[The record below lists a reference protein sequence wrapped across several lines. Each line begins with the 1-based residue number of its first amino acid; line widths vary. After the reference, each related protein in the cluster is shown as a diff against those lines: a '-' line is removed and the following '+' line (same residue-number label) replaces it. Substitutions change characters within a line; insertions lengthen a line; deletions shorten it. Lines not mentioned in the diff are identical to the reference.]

1 MLREPGL
8 EPGQEQVLRTRESL
22 LSSHRPPIPLHDP
35 TGFSSL
41 QVVEDVA
48 GICSW
53 TWGGKK
59 GLNYTFAREPAAK
72 HLLLITFVPFPRPL
86 ERHSNFPER
95 KGRWWGRCALVS
107 HSGGTEA
114 AGRDSSSGGKCC
126 GGDLRDEAKT
136 FFTFPKEASSFPPT
150 VARGLWRKVLSQ
162 KTEKLS
168 IPRYE
173 PEFHASV
180 FPHQPHSGGLTRT
193 RAHTHT
199 QAHACPHPPLRRQ

>member
-8 EPGQEQVLRTRESL
+8 EPGREQVLGTRESL
-22 LSSHRPPIPLHDP
+22 LSSYRPPIPLHDP

-59 GLNYTFAREPAAK
+59 GLKYTFAREPAAK
-72 HLLLITFVPFPRPL
+72 HLLLVTFVPFPRPL
-86 ERHSNFPER
+86 ERHFNFPER

-126 GGDLRDEAKT
+126 GGGDLRDEAKT
-136 FFTFPKEASSFPPT
+136 FFTFPRETLSFPPT
-150 VARGLWRKVLSQ
+150 VARGLVEKRTLPKDRKALNS
-162 KTEKLS
+162 
-168 IPRYE
+168 
-173 PEFHASV
+173 
-180 FPHQPHSGGLTRT
+180 
-193 RAHTHT
+193 
-199 QAHACPHPPLRRQ
+199 